1 MKTVALVQ
9 ARMGSTRLPGKVL
22 APLAGLPMIGHVLRR
37 AAQSGVA
44 QTMLVTSVDPG
55 DDALAAVGSDLG
67 FPVYRGSQCD
77 VLDRYFQ
84 AAKQVE
90 ADVVVRVTGDCPLV
104 DPELIDRCLAAF
116 ATGRYD
122 YVSTAYPTPSWPDGL
137 DVEAASAA
145 ALGAAWR
152 EAGKP
157 SEREHVMPFI
167 WTRPQRF
174 RLGQVAS
181 ETNLSHLRWT
191 VDEPADLAF
200 MRELFSRIDPA
211 TVRARDVLTLL
222 AARPDLA
229 GVNAGIARNE
239 GYRKSLL
246 LDAAAKGGRN
256 T

>member
-1 MKTVALVQ
+1 
-9 ARMGSTRLPGKVL
+9 
-22 APLAGLPMIGHVLRR
+22 
-37 AAQSGVA
+37 
-44 QTMLVTSVDPG
+44 
-55 DDALAAVGSDLG
+55 
-67 FPVYRGSQCD
+67 
-77 VLDRYFQ
+77 
-84 AAKQVE
+84 
-90 ADVVVRVTGDCPLV
+90 
-104 DPELIDRCLAAF
+104 
-116 ATGRYD
+116 
-122 YVSTAYPTPSWPDGL
+122 
-137 DVEAASAA
+137 
-145 ALGAAWR
+145 
-152 EAGKP
+152 
-157 SEREHVMPFI
+157 MPFI